1 MASPPSP
8 AKPLRQWHNGPMMYR
23 RVSILLQYRNV
34 LSCTVLHSRETLP
47 LAPHQTRFIFNSLS
61 IYCTWRSCRKEC
73 CVLLLWH
80 FPWCLSN
87 FEVAKK
93 VLLKTC
99 TGKIMRWGYR
109 NLLEVPLALSANW
122 LSWVSEHAFAFV
134 CMGKLK
140 LVTRRFIYFFNA
152 EYYLNVVSECDIEA
166 LLACWAL
173 KFKCNAWLQLNYELL
188 QDLSMNKL
196 LRNTLFKKSFFDI

>member
-1 MASPPSP
+1 MASPPPFP
-8 AKPLRQWHNGPMMYR
+8 AKPLRQWHNGPMMYI

-34 LSCTVLHSRETLP
+34 LSCTGLHSTETLP

-80 FPWCLSN
+80 FPWCFSN
-87 FEVAKK
+87 FQVAIK

-99 TGKIMRWGYR
+99 TGKIMRCGYR
-109 NLLEVPLALSANW
+109 NLLEMPLALSANW

-134 CMGKLK
+134 CMDVLK
-140 LVTRRFIYFFNA
+140 LVTRRFIFFNA
-152 EYYLNVVSECDIEA
+152 EYYLNVVSEYDIEA

-173 KFKCNAWLQLNYELL
+173 KFKWNA
-188 QDLSMNKL
+188 SIKL
-196 LRNTLFKKSFFDI
+196 WNASGFIHEKHPF